1 MGEVLGSTHSE
12 FTPVQISHKSD
23 MKRPEPRQDVEGA
36 VERLESVMRYN
47 SSYGPVLV
55 HADHDLRALLT
66 DWRQRGEE
74 IERMRE
80 ERMEMR
86 IAICNLEEHLLPHI
100 VQRSGLA
107 GAPFCT
113 GCQSYVSPCDHSVGH
128 RDDCP
133 IGSLDAIDRVQETT
147 AALGH

>member
-74 IERMRE
+74 IERLRGALENARDSLNYWQEAEGMDLRNE
-80 ERMEMR
+80 
-86 IAICNLEEHLLPHI
+86 IADCN
-100 VQRSGLA
+100 
-107 GAPFCT
+107 
-113 GCQSYVSPCDHSVGH
+113 
-128 RDDCP
+128 
-133 IGSLDAIDRVQETT
+133 
-147 AALGH
+147 AALGD